1 MTPWDL
7 HETYRL
13 VQRVF
18 GRDQEKLTRESAR
31 SVTDRRDFSSYH
43 FAEAMRLSKAFERK
57 HLGDTRTILEI
68 HAQGAEKKERA
79 FQVFMVRAGA
89 HSLAAV
95 QSLHAIPDIFAHAIY
110 FAAGQNLQPHAL
122 DDSKVAVQSVVS
134 CLKKDSRFTPLSAA
148 LKSIQSGHGWQ
159 HLAAVSNISKHRSVV
174 RAAYNED
181 WTGARATLRELHV
194 SAFDRNG
201 KSYPAVSLRELLEP
215 EYERIMRTVITVG
228 NELNACLRS
237 AAT

>member
-31 SVTDRRDFSSYH
+31 SVTDRQAFSSYH
-43 FAEAMRLSKAFERK
+43 FAEAMRLSKDFERK
-57 HLGDTRTILEI
+57 HLGGNTRTILEI
-68 HAQGAEKKERA
+68 HVQGAEKKERA
-79 FQVFMVRAGA
+79 FQVFMVQAGA

-110 FAAGQNLQPHAL
+110 FAAGQNLQSYAL

-134 CLKKDSRFTPLSAA
+134 CLKKDSQFARLSSA
-148 LKSIQSGHGWQ
+148 LHSMQSGPGWQ
-159 HLAAVSNISKHRSVV
+159 HLAAVSSVV
-174 RAAYNED
+174 NHNYS
-181 WTGARATLRELHV
+181 G
-194 SAFDRNG
+194 
-201 KSYPAVSLRELLEP
+201 
-215 EYERIMRTVITVG
+215 
-228 NELNACLRS
+228 
-237 AAT
+237 

>member
-18 GRDQEKLTRESAR
+18 GREQEILTRESAR
-31 SVTDRRDFSSYH
+31 SVTDRQAFSSYH

-57 HLGDTRTILEI
+57 HLGDTKTMLEI
-68 HAQGAEKKERA
+68 HAQGAEKKEQA

-110 FAAGQNLQPHAL
+110 YAAGQNLQPYAL
-122 DDSKVAVQSVVS
+122 DDSKVAVQSVAL
-134 CLKKDSRFTPLSAA
+134 CLKRDSRFAPLSTA
-148 LKSIQSGHGWQ
+148 LKSIQSGSGWQ
-159 HLAAVSNISKHRSVV
+159 HLAAVSNMSKHRSVV

-181 WTGARATLRELHV
+181 WTGTRPALRELQV
-194 SAFDRNG
+194 SAFVRNG
-201 KSYPAVSLRELLEP
+201 KSYSAVALRELLEP

-228 NELNACLRS
+228 NELNVCLRS